1 MECVK
6 RRIKLRYNT
15 SMSLRHKQH
24 DTIYYTYNNNPKLP
38 VIIMIHGFRGTHH
51 GMDLIAKRL
60 NEYMV
65 IVPDLPGFG
74 ETKPLANEHSIEN
87 YVKWLNKFIIG
98 LNLSKPPILLGHS
111 FGSIITAHYA
121 TEYPETI
128 EKLILVNPIGSP
140 ALKGPKA
147 IMTRLAIVY
156 YWLGRKLPERLAT
169 ALLSSKLIVLIMSNT
184 MAKTSDKELRNFIHN
199 QHLTHFSSFTN
210 SQVVAEAFNASV
222 KNTVRDVAHKIS
234 LPTLLIAGD
243 IDDIT
248 PINEQH
254 ELSRIFSNAKIEVIK
269 GVGHL
274 THYETPEIVADA
286 IVKFTR

>member
-1 MECVK
+1 M
-6 RRIKLRYNT
+6 LYT
-15 SMSLRHKQH
+15 YHMSLRHKLH
-24 DTIYYTYNNNPKLP
+24 DTVFYTYNNNPRLP

-51 GMDLIAKRL
+51 GMDLIAKCL

-74 ETKPLANEHSIEN
+74 ETKPLNDNHSIEN
-87 YVKWLNKFIIG
+87 YVKWLNKFISG

-121 TEYPETI
+121 TEYPDTI
-128 EKLILVNPIGSP
+128 DKLILVNPIGSP

-147 IMTRLAIVY
+147 IMSRLALFY
-156 YWLGRKLPERLAT
+156 YWLGQKLPERLAT
-169 ALLSSKLIVLIMSNT
+169 ALLSAKPIVMIMSNT
-184 MAKTSDKELRNFIHN
+184 MTKTSNKELRNFIHN
-199 QHLTHFSSFTN
+199 EHLTHFSSFTN
-210 SQVVAEAFNASV
+210 SQVVAEAFNASIR
-222 KNTVRDVAHKIS
+222 NTVRDVAHKIS

-248 PINEQH
+248 PINKQH
-254 ELSRIFSNAKIEVIK
+254 ELSRIFPNAQIEVIK

-274 THYETPEIVADA
+274 THYETPDSVADA
-286 IVKFTR
+286 IEKFTR

>member
-1 MECVK
+1 M
-6 RRIKLRYNT
+6 IYTN
-15 SMSLRHKQH
+15 SMSLRHKLH
-24 DTIYYTYNNNPKLP
+24 GTVFYTYNNNPKLP

-51 GMDLIAKRL
+51 GMDLIAKKL
-60 NEYMV
+60 NNHTV

-74 ETKPLANEHSIEN
+74 ETVPLENEHTIKN
-87 YVKWLNKFIIG
+87 YVTWLNKFIIG

-121 TEYPETI
+121 TEYPDTI

-147 IMTRLAIVY
+147 IMTRLALVY
-156 YWLGRKLPERLAT
+156 YWLGRKLPEKLAT
-169 ALLSSKLIVLIMSNT
+169 ALLSSKPIVMIMSNT
-184 MAKTSDKELRNFIHN
+184 MAKTSNKELRSFIHN

-210 SQVVAEAFNASV
+210 RQVVAEAFDASV
-222 KNTVRDVAHKIS
+222 RNTVRDVADKIN

-248 PINEQH
+248 PLPKQH
-254 ELSRIFSNAKIEVIK
+254 ELSKIFPSAQLHVIK

-274 THYETPEIVADA
+274 THYETPDAVADA
-286 IVKFTR
+286 IENFTR

>member
-1 MECVK
+1 
-6 RRIKLRYNT
+6 
-15 SMSLRHKQH
+15 MSLRHKLH
-24 DTIYYTYNNNPKLP
+24 ETVYYTYNNSPKLP

-60 NEYMV
+60 NGYMV

-74 ETKPLANEHSIEN
+74 ETKPLTNEHSIEN

-98 LNLSKPPILLGHS
+98 LNLSQPPILLGHS
-111 FGSIITAHYA
+111 FGSIITSHYA
-121 TEYPETI
+121 TEFAGTI
-128 EKLILVNPIGSP
+128 SKLILVNPIGSP

-147 IMTRLAIVY
+147 ILSRLAMFY
-156 YWLGRKLPERLAT
+156 YWLGKKLPEPLAMK
-169 ALLSSKLIVLIMSNT
+169 LLSAKPIVMIMSNT

-222 KNTVRDVAHKIS
+222 KNTVRDVAHKIK

-248 PINEQH
+248 PINKQH
-254 ELSRIFSNAKIEVIK
+254 ELSRIFPNAQIEVIK

-274 THYETPEIVADA
+274 THYETPDIVADA

>member
-1 MECVK
+1 M
-6 RRIKLRYNT
+6 IYT
-15 SMSLRHKQH
+15 YFMSLRHKLH
-24 DTIYYTYNNNPKLP
+24 ETVYYTYNNSPKLP

-60 NEYMV
+60 NGYMV

-74 ETKPLANEHSIEN
+74 ETKPLTNEHSIEN

-98 LNLSKPPILLGHS
+98 LNLSQPPILLGHS
-111 FGSIITAHYA
+111 FGSIITSHYA
-121 TEYPETI
+121 TEFAGTI
-128 EKLILVNPIGSP
+128 SKLILVNPIGSP

-147 IMTRLAIVY
+147 ILSRLAMFY
-156 YWLGRKLPERLAT
+156 YWLGKKLPEPLAMK
-169 ALLSSKLIVLIMSNT
+169 LLSAKPIVMIMSNT

-222 KNTVRDVAHKIS
+222 KNTVRDVAHKIK

-248 PINEQH
+248 PINKQH
-254 ELSRIFSNAKIEVIK
+254 ELSRIFPNAQIEVIK

-274 THYETPEIVADA
+274 THYETPDIVADA